1 MNQSMEMEIVKTL
14 AIPKLMLSV
23 IPVPK
28 QLIKEQTQYF
38 TILYRMGKIK

>member
-1 MNQSMEMEIVKTL
+1 MNQSMEMEIVETL

-28 QLIKEQTQYF
+28 QLIKEQKLN
-38 TILYRMGKIK
+38 ILQFYIEWER